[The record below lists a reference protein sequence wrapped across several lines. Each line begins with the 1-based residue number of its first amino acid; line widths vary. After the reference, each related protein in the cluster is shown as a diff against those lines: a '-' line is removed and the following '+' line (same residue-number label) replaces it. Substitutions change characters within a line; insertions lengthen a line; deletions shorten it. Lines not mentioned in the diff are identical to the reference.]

1 MDARPWLLV
10 PLDDRPCCA
19 DFPQQL
25 GGDPLLLPPRPLL
38 GRFQTPGQCDAILD
52 WLEDQAP
59 RAAGAI
65 VALDMIAWG
74 GLVAS
79 RLPDKDPQAALAR
92 LQRLLKIPNLKIL
105 AFQTIMRNA
114 PTQRTPQEVQW
125 AEAITRLS
133 QATAQ
138 GDEEA
143 CGRLRSQIPADLLA
157 DYLEA
162 RACNAQ
168 IYHFLAKNSQ
178 RFDYLVFALDDS
190 KTAGWN
196 LLELGQLGAVEN
208 LPGTDETALLL
219 LARARAEVRQIQL
232 SFSHPELA
240 SLQGLYE
247 DRPLGQVL
255 EAQMRAANLQ
265 AVESSP
271 RQLWLYG
278 RPGALQEEARQQQ
291 AHCVDPV
298 WLESL
303 GSALDR
309 GNQVVL
315 VDLTFANGGDLSLGQ
330 ALADHGLWSRLRGYA
345 AWNTLGNRLG
355 TALAN
360 LVLPLS
366 PQRSREFLSDR
377 VMDDLLYQADFR
389 WRAAAMLGHSGLT
402 LEDSEL
408 ERVQTEVF
416 PGLLRAARQLG
427 PEFELTPRLELPWG
441 RLFELAIRPRDA

>member
-1 MDARPWLLV
+1 M

-25 GGDPLLLPPRPLL
+25 GGDQVRLPPRSLL
-38 GRFQTPGQCDAILD
+38 GRFQTPGQSDAILD
-52 WLEDQAP
+52 WLEEQAP
-59 RAAGAI
+59 SAAGAI
-65 VALDMIAWG
+65 IALDMIAWG

-79 RLPDKDPQAALAR
+79 RLPDKDPQAAQAR
-92 LQRLLKIPNLKIL
+92 LQRLMDIPDLKIL

-114 PTQRTPQEVQW
+114 PTQRTPEEVHW

-133 QATAQ
+133 QATAR
-138 GDEEA
+138 GDDKLCQE
-143 CGRLRSQIPADLLA
+143 LRSQIPAELLER
-157 DYLEA
+157 YLEA
-162 RACNAQ
+162 RACNAK
-168 IYHFLAKNSQ
+168 IYRFLANNSQ

-196 LLELGQLGAVEN
+196 LLELRQLGAFEN

-219 LARARAEVRQIQL
+219 LARAHAEVRQVQL
-232 SFSHPELA
+232 CFSHPDLA
-240 SLQGLYE
+240 GLQGLYE
-247 DRPLGQVL
+247 DRPLDQVL
-255 EAQMRAANLQ
+255 QAQMRAANLQ
-265 AVESSP
+265 SVESSP

-291 AHCVDPV
+291 PFCVNPA

-309 GNQVVL
+309 GGQVVL

-330 ALADHGLWSRLRGYA
+330 ALADRGLWSRLRGYA

-366 PQRSREFLSDR
+366 TRQSQEFLSDR
-377 VMDDLLYQADFR
+377 VLDDLLYQADFR
-389 WRAAAMLGHSGLT
+389 WSAAAMLGHSGLT
-402 LEDSEL
+402 LAEGESR
-408 ERVQTEVF
+408 RVHEETF
-416 PGLLRAARQLG
+416 PELLRACRQLVPG
-427 PEFELTPRLELPWG
+427 LRLDVDLDLPWQ
-441 RLFELAIRPRDA
+441 RLFELAIKRPLESAKA